1 MWMNMVNLPWSFRLP
16 LMTKKQEQNIITI
29 CQFRTG
35 ALAPHVTGE
44 AKVSLPGCP
53 RYFVHDPVMV
63 ETVS

>member
-1 MWMNMVNLPWSFRLP
+1 
-16 LMTKKQEQNIITI
+16 MTKKQEQNTITI
-29 CQFRTG
+29 CQFGTG

-44 AKVSLPGCP
+44 AKASLPGCP